1 MRFFSSKYDDFCILF
16 PQKNTLCPICTGF
29 FLVTI
34 VQKFSQKTNTGDE
47 EGLVVVFVFFK
58 EFWFVGKVT
67 ISPIRR
73 CRKIDDDP

>member
-1 MRFFSSKYDDFCILF
+1 
-16 PQKNTLCPICTGF
+16 
-29 FLVTI
+29 
-34 VQKFSQKTNTGDE
+34 
-47 EGLVVVFVFFK
+47 VVFVFFK